1 MDRSSAFKELV
12 VLFASGLVTTGYG
25 SAAELPDDKHTE
37 WTVQKDIFVP
47 MRDGIHLDTDVW
59 LPKGTTGR
67 LPTVLVRT
75 LYDKDKMEN
84 QSAGAGSWA
93 EFFVKHG
100 FAVVV
105 QNLRG
110 RYFSEGDYT
119 DFLQGGKEDGFDT
132 IDWIVKQSWSNG
144 KVGTTGCS
152 DSGDTQWP
160 TAAANHPAHA
170 AMIPVSSGTA
180 IGGAP
185 GNRTRGAFY
194 RGGVPIIGI
203 WAPEYAG
210 QEPSE
215 RLLLPPHSTQE
226 QRIRL
231 RASYSLML
239 PPSTWFSVSTI
250 DHLPSQDILHAAGGA
265 LSAFDRYITW
275 TPADHRWDDAEPVGA
290 NAQFKVPT
298 LLVDSWHDPT
308 IGESTRLFKYLQ
320 DSGNSNQFLIIGAGG
335 HCVSY
340 DERRDLA
347 TTIKGLSSAGISE
360 VKTSDLEN
368 MTRSTL
374 ANLKVGDLEIGD
386 ARYGG
391 LDQGYTQLYLHWL
404 GYWLKGEQNH
414 VIEMPKVQLY
424 VMGKGWIFSD
434 RWPLKEA
441 HYTKYYLSEDS
452 AVPHRQGSGMLSTSV
467 PKYANNKNSYEYD
480 PSDPTPSRGGD
491 FGMFAVDQRT
501 VEARKDV
508 LVYSTTPLEKP
519 VTVVGPIEVVLYVS
533 SSAKDT
539 DFFVKLVDVYP
550 GGKTIDLN
558 NDAFRVRYREGFDK
572 KLLMQP
578 SEVYKISLPNMV
590 TGIRFAKGHRIRLDI
605 ASSNFPLYERN
616 LNTGGNNYDE
626 TSWVVAENSVHHGL
640 RYPSH
645 IALPLLPE

>member
-1 MDRSSAFKELV
+1 MRRSVAKALGT
-12 VLFASGLVTTGYG
+12 LFASALLTG
-25 SAAELPDDKHTE
+25 SQAWAADLPAGKYTE
-37 WTVQKDIFVP
+37 WTTEKDIFVP

-59 LPKGTTGR
+59 LPKGATGR

-110 RYFSEGDYT
+110 RYFSEGEYT
-119 DFLQGGKEDGFDT
+119 NFLQGGKADGFDT
-132 IDWIVKQSWSNG
+132 IDWIIKQPWSNG

-160 TAAANHPAHA
+160 TAAANHPAHM

-185 GNRTRGAFY
+185 ANSTRGAFY
-194 RGGVPIIGI
+194 RGGVPMVGI

-215 RLLLPPHSTQE
+215 RLLLPPQSTQE

-231 RASYSLML
+231 RASYSLMS

-250 DHLPSQDILHAAGGA
+250 DHLPSQDILRAAGGA

-275 TPADHRWDDAEPVGA
+275 TPADRRWDEVQPVEA
-290 NAQFKVPT
+290 NAKFQVPA

-308 IGESTRLFKYLQ
+308 VGESTRLFKYLQ
-320 DSGNSNQFLIIGAGG
+320 DSGGSNQYLLVGAGD

-340 DERRDLA
+340 NERRDLA
-347 TTIKGLSSAGISE
+347 GM
-360 VKTSDLEN
+360 DLQQLA
-368 MTRSTL
+368 TSTL
-374 ANLKVGDLEIGD
+374 ADLKIGDLEIGD
-386 ARYGG
+386 ARYNGA
-391 LDQGYTQLYLHWL
+391 DQSYTQLYLRWL
-404 GYWLKGEQNH
+404 NYWLRGEQNR
-414 VIEMPKVQLY
+414 VLDMPKVQLY
-424 VMGKGWIFSD
+424 VMGKGWITGD
-434 RWPLKEA
+434 QWPLKETR
-441 HYTKYYLSEDS
+441 YTTYFLSADTG
-452 AVPHRQGSGMLSTSV
+452 VPHRQGAGLLSTSV
-467 PKYANNKNSYEYD
+467 PKYSNRQDGYLYD
-480 PSDPTPSRGGD
+480 PADPTPSRGGD
-491 FGMFAVDQRT
+491 FEKFAVDQRA

-508 LVYSTTPLEKP
+508 LVYSTAPLDKP
-519 VTVVGPIEVVLYVS
+519 VTVIGPIEVALYVS

-550 GGKTIDLN
+550 DGKAIDLN

-572 KLLMQP
+572 KVLMRP
-578 SEVYKISLPNMV
+578 GDVYKITLPNMV
-590 TGIRFAKGHRIRLDI
+590 TGVRFAKGHRIRLDI
-605 ASSNFPLYERN
+605 ASSNFPNFERN
-616 LNTGGNNYDE
+616 LNTGGNNFDE
-626 TSWVVAENSVHHGL
+626 TKWVVAENSVHHGKQ
-640 RYPSH
+640 YPSH
-645 IALPLLPE
+645 VVLPILPD